1 MACCYQVSLG
11 GGIVAVAASSFP
23 VNSKL
28 KPFPALKAELHKPM
42 ASDLSPDRSIF
53 HDASSSNPRRDLVFV
68 VNPQGFSLFLPC
80 ISCLFLEQNSDK
92 KTTTIILSRG

>member
-1 MACCYQVSLG
+1 
-11 GGIVAVAASSFP
+11 
-23 VNSKL
+23 
-28 KPFPALKAELHKPM
+28 M

-80 ISCLFLEQNSDK
+80 ITCLFLEQNSDK